1 MILEVRGECVVG
13 RDSLDILD
21 AGTGGKNTGREGTRT
36 GARERNTGRE
46 GARACWRNTGREE
59 AKT

>member
-13 RDSLDILD
+13 RDSLDILH

-36 GARERNTGRE
+36 GARERNTVVWGQYM
-46 GARACWRNTGREE
+46 WEE
-59 AKT
+59 YK